1 MIINKNKGQLIELS
15 RKFVMTSLSCEEIVK
30 IRVNKNKMLDL
41 FDEKKK
47 EKYKLMKPDLFQEID
62 NIVSGID

>member
-1 MIINKNKGQLIELS
+1 
-15 RKFVMTSLSCEEIVK
+15 
-30 IRVNKNKMLDL
+30 MLDL

>member
-1 MIINKNKGQLIELS
+1 M
-15 RKFVMTSLSCEEIVK
+15 K
-30 IRVNKNKMLDL
+30 IRVNKNKMLYL

-47 EKYKLMKPDLFQEID
+47 EKNKLMEPDLFQEID